1 MTPLTYVVM
10 YGFVPFALWL
20 FGKYPPRVAV
30 AAVFVVGWCFLPQAE
45 FIFPVIPDYT
55 KVSALGIAA
64 IWGVYAKDPKILST
78 FKFGA
83 IDLPM
88 AAWCIAPFFSSVTND
103 LGAWDGF
110 SAILQQVF
118 EWGIPY
124 FVGRL
129 YFGELEAMKILGIAM
144 FVGALVLAP
153 LALIEIVISPQL
165 HIILYGWYPHDFSQT
180 KRGGGYRPSIF
191 MHHGLELAIWMMAGL
206 FLGWQL
212 FLQKVIPKMVP
223 ILKVPTFP
231 AVLFLTFVTVA
242 CRSSGALMLF
252 FFAMGVFMASKIMRF
267 ALPFY
272 ILLAIPV
279 IYMNLRATGA
289 WDGQSFVDA
298 AERAVG
304 TERSE
309 SLAYRIHNETILA
322 EKAGQRRMFGW
333 SGYRRSFVTNDEGEY
348 ISVPDGMWI
357 LTFGKNGLFG
367 LTALTATLLLAPFL
381 FTLKWPAKTWG
392 DPLVAPAAAFAVILG
407 VTMIDDLLNAMYNPV
422 MMLAAGGLS
431 SLVSRPQRVMS
442 SADLARLEVGGTAP
456 ILPTL
461 PATRV
466 I

>member
-1 MTPLTYVVM
+1 MTPFTYVAM
-10 YGFVPFALWL
+10 FGFIPFALWL

-30 AAVFVVGWCFLPQAE
+30 AAVFVVGWSFLPQAE

-55 KVSALGIAA
+55 KVSALGLAA
-64 IWGVYAKDPKILST
+64 MLALYMKDPKVLST
-78 FKFGA
+78 FKFSLV
-83 IDLPM
+83 DVPM
-88 AAWCIAPFFSSVTND
+88 LCWCLAPFFSSVTNG

-118 EWGIPY
+118 EWGVPY

-144 FVGALVLAP
+144 FIGALVLAP
-153 LALIEIVISPQL
+153 LALFEIVMSPQL
-165 HIILYGWYPHDFSQT
+165 HIMLYGWYPHDFSQT

-212 FLQKVIPKMVP
+212 MLQKVIPKVVP
-223 ILKVPTFP
+223 LLKVPTLP

-242 CRSSGALMLF
+242 CKSSGALMLF
-252 FFAMGVFMASKIMRF
+252 VFAMGVFTASRLLRS
-267 ALPFY
+267 ALPFF

-279 IYMNLRATGA
+279 LYMNLRANGF
-289 WDGQSFVDA
+289 WDGQNLVEA
-298 AERAVG
+298 AERATG
-304 TERSE
+304 SAERAE
-309 SLAYRIHNETILA
+309 SLAYRIHNETMLV
-322 EKAGQRRMFGW
+322 EKARMQQLFGW

-357 LTFGKNGLFG
+357 LTFGKNGIFG
-367 LTALTATLLLAPFL
+367 LTALTATILMAPFL
-381 FTLKWPAKTWG
+381 FALKWPARTWG
-392 DPLVAPAAAFAVILG
+392 DPLVAPSAAFAILLG
-407 VTMIDDLLNAMYNPV
+407 VTMIDDLFNAMYNPV
-422 MMLAAGGLS
+422 TMLAAGGLS
-431 SLVSRPQRVMS
+431 SLVSRPQTVRS
-442 SADLARLEVGGTAP
+442 SDDLERESAGGEP
-456 ILPTL
+456 LLPSL